1 MNNGKRIT
9 RRRWT
14 GAEDDKVREL
24 HGRIPAADIGQ
35 RIDRTEDAIWIRARH
50 LGLCD
55 EVRPWTDAELD
66 EVRRCYALERPAG
79 IARRLGRTT
88 SAVSQQAAVLGL
100 LSAKA
105 LVAGS
110 TVHDYF
116 GSVASPEQAYLLG
129 LLAADGNVASDYPRV
144 SIGLQA
150 KDAHL
155 VEFVRDRLNP
165 GASLHRKGDGF
176 TSLQLTS
183 RQMVA
188 DLALHGIVPRKS
200 RTLPWPAHLGELLR
214 PYLLGYFDGDGCM
227 YLPRDRNGRERPGWT
242 VCSGS
247 ERFLVDLK
255 AYVLET
261 CGVEL
266 QKIQHRAGA
275 DLWQVAVTGRGAFL
289 VGEFLLQD
297 GLGLAR
303 KRFPESVVARYRLT

>member
-1 MNNGKRIT
+1 MAEFDVAGLSDLWAKMQDIPVKIETNILRGGLRAGAIPIQQEAKNLVHNVSGDLAKSIRIA
-9 RRRWT
+9 T
-14 GAEDDKVREL
+14 GARNGVVYAKVIAGK
-24 HGRIPAADIGQ
+24 HKKPGDPY
-35 RIDRTEDAIWIRARH
+35 
-50 LGLCD
+50 
-55 EVRPWTDAELD
+55 
-66 EVRRCYALERPAG
+66 YA
-79 IARRLGRTT
+79 
-88 SAVSQQAAVLGL
+88 
-100 LSAKA
+100 
-105 LVAGS
+105 
-110 TVHDYF
+110 HM
-116 GSVASPEQAYLLG
+116 
-129 LLAADGNVASDYPRV
+129 
-144 SIGLQA
+144 
-150 KDAHL
+150 